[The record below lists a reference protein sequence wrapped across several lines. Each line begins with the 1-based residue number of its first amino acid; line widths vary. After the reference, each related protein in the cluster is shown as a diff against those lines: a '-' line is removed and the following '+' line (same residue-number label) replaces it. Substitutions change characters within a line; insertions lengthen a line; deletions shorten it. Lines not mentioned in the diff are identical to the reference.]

1 MKIIIAPDSFKGSL
15 SSAEVIKIIG
25 KEAKN
30 AFDEAEI
37 IGVPLADGGEGTV
50 DAMLF
55 DDAGVKKTC
64 AVSGPLGKI
73 VNAEYGM
80 MDDTAIIEMASCSG
94 LTLVPESLRNP
105 MKTTSRGTGEM
116 IKHVLD
122 EGIRNIIIGIG
133 GSATNDGGIGAMQA
147 LGAEF
152 YDAENNLINTG
163 NGEKLSE
170 ISRIEL
176 KNFDKRVRNCRIKV
190 MCDVTNPLTGER
202 GATYTYSR
210 QKGADEETLDLLEKG
225 MRNYEDILNK
235 CFGREISKIS
245 GAGAAGGMGA
255 ALLGFCGA
263 ELVSG
268 IGLLLEIK
276 KFSERIKGADLIIT
290 GEGRVDGQSAYG
302 KAVQGIAGYADKA
315 NVPVIVIAG
324 SVGEGYEKAYDFGVK
339 AIFSIADRP
348 MSLDE
353 CMNKSKSL
361 LRSIAKNIFEL
372 ISLFT
377 N

>member
-15 SSAEVIKIIG
+15 SAAEVIKIIS
-25 KEAKN
+25 KEARI
-30 AFDEAEI
+30 AFSKAEI
-37 IGVPLADGGEGTV
+37 IGIPLADGGEGTV

-55 DDAGVKKTC
+55 DGAGVRRACT
-64 AVSGPLGKI
+64 VSDPLGNI
-73 VNAEYGM
+73 INAEYGVIN
-80 MDDTAIIEMASCSG
+80 DTAIIEMASCSG

-152 YDAENNLINTG
+152 YDSDNNLIYTG

-170 ISRIEL
+170 IRRIEL
-176 KNFDKRVRNCRIKV
+176 KNFDKRIRNSRIKV

-202 GATYTYSR
+202 GATYTYGR

-225 MRNYEDILNK
+225 MRNYEEILNESFERK
-235 CFGREISKIS
+235 ISKIS

-268 IGLLLEIK
+268 IGLLLETK
-276 KFSERIKGADLIIT
+276 KFSERIKRADLIIT

-302 KAVQGIAGYADKA
+302 KAIQGIAGYAGKA

-339 AIFSIADRP
+339 AIFSIADGP

-353 CMNKSKSL
+353 CMKKSESL
-361 LRSIAKNIFEL
+361 LKSTAKNIFEL
-372 ISLFT
+372 IRLFI